1 MQHGLMLTFL
11 ALGALAAGGPSSQ
24 AQQPQSPADLT
35 ELSLEELMDIEVTS
49 VSKKAQPLSE
59 APAAVY
65 VLTGEDIRRS
75 GATTI
80 ADALRLVPGVEAAR
94 LDSNK
99 WAIST
104 RGFNGRFANKLLVLV
119 DGRSVYTPLYSGVYW
134 EVQDVPL
141 DDIERIEVVRGPGGT
156 LWGANAV
163 NGVISIITKSAQ
175 ETQGGL
181 ITVGGG
187 TEEKLFG
194 TVRYGGRLGEDAFY
208 RVYAKAFDRDGSVD
222 PTGAT
227 TNDDWEMR
235 RTGFRIDWAP
245 SGDDA
250 LTFQG
255 DLYDGEA
262 HQTVTLPA
270 PALPYSTLV
279 EDCISMGG
287 GDLVLRWEHTSSDDS
302 DMALQL
308 YYDRAERREAM
319 YDYRRN
325 TVDLDFQRRCPAG
338 DRHEFIWGLGY
349 RVVADHLPPQGFA
362 DITDKERQTSSLFSA
377 FVQDEIALVP
387 DRLAF
392 TIGSKLEHND
402 YTGLEHQPS
411 ARLTWT
417 PKPQQT
423 LWAAVSRAVRTPS
436 RGEATARG
444 TLPGDLS
451 LGFLPRGIGTDD
463 FESEE
468 LLAFELGYRVQ
479 PAAWL
484 SLDIAA
490 FHNDYDSLL
499 TWESGTPFLEATPP
513 PPHPILP
520 MFTDNNARAESNG
533 IELAVDC
540 KVQGWWRLRAGY
552 SYLEISTHLA
562 NDSTDPWAVGDAEGM
577 PQNTAFVH
585 SMMNLTR
592 DLEFDLAGRYVDS
605 TRIPWAEVSS
615 YVELDV
621 HLAWRPAPNLELF
634 LVGQS
639 LLHDQHAEA
648 VPTMQATQ
656 VSEVE
661 RSVYAGVTWRF

>member
-1 MQHGLMLTFL
+1 
-11 ALGALAAGGPSSQ
+11 
-24 AQQPQSPADLT
+24 
-35 ELSLEELMDIEVTS
+35 
-49 VSKKAQPLSE
+49 
-59 APAAVY
+59 
-65 VLTGEDIRRS
+65 
-75 GATTI
+75 
-80 ADALRLVPGVEAAR
+80 
-94 LDSNK
+94 
-99 WAIST
+99 
-104 RGFNGRFANKLLVLV
+104 
-119 DGRSVYTPLYSGVYW
+119 
-134 EVQDVPL
+134 
-141 DDIERIEVVRGPGGT
+141 
-156 LWGANAV
+156 
-163 NGVISIITKSAQ
+163 
-175 ETQGGL
+175 
-181 ITVGGG
+181 
-187 TEEKLFG
+187 
-194 TVRYGGRLGEDAFY
+194 
-208 RVYAKAFDRDGSVD
+208 
-222 PTGAT
+222 
-227 TNDDWEMR
+227 
-235 RTGFRIDWAP
+235 
-245 SGDDA
+245 
-250 LTFQG
+250 
-255 DLYDGEA
+255 
-262 HQTVTLPA
+262 
-270 PALPYSTLV
+270 
-279 EDCISMGG
+279 
-287 GDLVLRWEHTSSDDS
+287 
-302 DMALQL
+302 
-308 YYDRAERREAM
+308 M

-325 TVDLDFQRRCPAG
+325 TVDHDVQRRCPAG

-661 RSVYAGVTWRF
+661 RSDLALLRKGRTETAVATGPLPPAGRWRQTHETGPIPAGRRAPCSRLRLSRRRRGRQRGVGPDRAEHRRADEPRDLRRLEKARDAVRGAGCRRRRASE